1 MFQIGDKVVHPI
13 YGAGTI
19 KSIEERQDREAL
31 SKYYVIP
38 DTMEADRLLVPVEA
52 ASAIGLRRAVSTED
66 AEEIVRLIRSEA
78 HALAPERTDRI
89 AFLKKIDWTD
99 PYVVAEIWRDLS
111 VEAKNG
117 KVCAATEKVRK
128 RARRLLLSELCL
140 AMGMSSQQCSLM
152 IDGYGEE
159 TQ

>member
-19 KSIEERQDREAL
+19 QSIEERQDREAR

-38 DTMEADRLLVPVEA
+38 DTTEADRLLVPVEA
-52 ASAIGLRRAVSTED
+52 ASAIGLRRAVSNED
-66 AEEIVRLIRSEA
+66 AQEIVRLIHSEA
-78 HALAPERTDRI
+78 QALAPERLDRV
-89 AFLKKIDWTD
+89 ALLKKIDWTD

-140 AMGMSSQQCSLM
+140 ATGMSSQQCGLV
-152 IDGYGEE
+152 IDECGDEAH
-159 TQ
+159 

>member
-19 KSIEERQDREAL
+19 RAIEERQDRDERAR
-31 SKYYVIP
+31 YYVIP

-52 ASAIGLRRAVSTED
+52 ASVIGLRRAISSDD
-66 AEEIVRLIRSEA
+66 AKQILKLIHSQA
-78 HALAPERTDRI
+78 HALAPERLERV
-89 AFLKKIDWTD
+89 AYLKKIDWTD
-99 PYVVAEIWRDLS
+99 PYTVAQVWRDLS

-140 AMGMSSQQCSLM
+140 ATGMSNQQCSLM
-152 IDGYGEE
+152 IDECGDGSS
-159 TQ
+159 